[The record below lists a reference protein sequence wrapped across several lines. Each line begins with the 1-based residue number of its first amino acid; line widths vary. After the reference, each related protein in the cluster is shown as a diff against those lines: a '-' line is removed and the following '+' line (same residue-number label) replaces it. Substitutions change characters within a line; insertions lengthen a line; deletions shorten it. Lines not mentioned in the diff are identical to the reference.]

1 MNIIFGCIMSL
12 IVMLTILVIT
22 AGIATRVEEGKITLR
37 TPRKMIIIFIL
48 RFILYA
54 NVIYNFYTSIF
65 WAAVCSNIKISEAPP
80 VEVLLSFMWI
90 IFIILAW
97 IFIACYFAHETGVVG
112 LIPSYNEQKAE
123 GQKISYKVFKNFY
136 ILYPNHVAILDDAF
150 FIKNPKTFNP
160 EERFCFGFLDFI
172 KVMLFLAR
180 QQEPIL
186 EKPNTSATLLMQQ
199 IIDEDIKQ
207 NSAKMRAAA
216 QETIKIINNM
226 ER

>member
-12 IVMLTILVIT
+12 IVMLTTIVIT
-22 AGIATRVEEGKITLR
+22 TTIVARVEEGKITLR
-37 TPRKMIIIFIL
+37 APRKMIIIFIL
-48 RFILYA
+48 RFILYV
-54 NVIYNFYTSIF
+54 NVIYNFYASIF
-65 WAAVCSNIKISEAPP
+65 WATVCSNVKVSEVPP
-80 VEVLLSFMWI
+80 VEVLLSIIWA

-97 IFIACYFAHETGVVG
+97 IFITCYFTHETSGVG
-112 LIPSYNEQKAE
+112 LISSYNEQKSK
-123 GQKISYKVFKNFY
+123 GQKISYKVFKNFC
-136 ILYPNHVAILDDAF
+136 ILYPNYVAILDYAF
-150 FIKNPKTFNP
+150 FVKNPKTFNP
-160 EERFCFGFLDFI
+160 EERFCFSFFNFI

-199 IIDEDIKQ
+199 IIDEDMKQ

-216 QETIKIINNM
+216 QESIKILNNM

>member
-1 MNIIFGCIMSL
+1 MDIIFRCIMSL
-12 IVMLTILVIT
+12 IVMLTTLVIT
-22 AGIATRVEEGKITLR
+22 VRTVTEVEDEKITLR
-37 TPRKMIIIFIL
+37 TPRKMIRIFIL
-48 RFILYA
+48 RFILYV
-54 NVIYNFYTSIF
+54 NVIYNFYASVF
-65 WAAVCSNIKISEAPP
+65 WAIVASNIKISEASQ
-80 VEVLLSFMWI
+80 VEDLLCVIWVTSI
-90 IFIILAW
+90 VIAW
-97 IFIACYFAHETGVVG
+97 IFIICYFSHETGKVG
-112 LIPSYNEQKAE
+112 LISSYNEQKSK

-136 ILYPNHVAILDDAF
+136 ILYPNYVAILGYAF

-160 EERFCFGFLDFI
+160 EERFSFGFFDFI

-199 IIDEDIKQ
+199 IIDEDMKQ

-216 QETIKIINNM
+216 QESIKIINNM